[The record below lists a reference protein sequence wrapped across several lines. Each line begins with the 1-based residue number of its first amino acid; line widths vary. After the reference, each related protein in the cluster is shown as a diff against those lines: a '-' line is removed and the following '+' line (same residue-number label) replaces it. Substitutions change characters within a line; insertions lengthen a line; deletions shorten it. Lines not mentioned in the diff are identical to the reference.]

1 MSSSTEKPWIR
12 GVLRPS
18 PEVLTWEPL
27 SQRLSLG
34 GSPGPLWEPTMHLE
48 NHLVDAELGRGAS
61 LTPAGNQLSPWSVR
75 FNYPYL
81 SLNNCKC
88 YCWSQELSRPLK
100 TPRHFPDSLLS
111 TGGKTMLLMSRTHHY
126 PNSGEVCDVLKYPT
140 CGFPV
145 AKCWRKK
152 KAAGLVAA
160 TQWERDVRGEGQN
173 LRVGGWETPGKFLHL
188 PGLLCCCMSSASVS
202 GKKEW
207 RWVYGKMGK
216 MGKGLDSPRRK
227 GFGSPNAWLRRHWKA
242 VQLDDWHTGFRQ
254 SVCKPSWWA
263 GANYMH

>member
-1 MSSSTEKPWIR
+1 MNQRSVETLPWGADMGTTFSEAQPWR
-12 GVLRPS
+12 
-18 PEVLTWEPL
+18 
-27 SQRLSLG
+27 
-34 GSPGPLWEPTMHLE
+34 SPGPLWEPTMHLD

-145 AKCWRKK
+145 ARCWRK

-160 TQWERDVRGEGQN
+160 TQWERDVRGKGQN
-173 LRVGGWETPGKFLHL
+173 LPVGGWETPGKFLHL

-207 RWVYGKMGK
+207 RWVYSKMGK
-216 MGKGLDSPRRK
+216 MGKGLDSPGERALEVQMLDSVGIGRQCSLTTDTQALDRVCA
-227 GFGSPNAWLRRHWKA
+227 SPADG
-242 VQLDDWHTGFRQ
+242 QLLTICTKQVTSLF
-254 SVCKPSWWA
+254 
-263 GANYMH
+263 